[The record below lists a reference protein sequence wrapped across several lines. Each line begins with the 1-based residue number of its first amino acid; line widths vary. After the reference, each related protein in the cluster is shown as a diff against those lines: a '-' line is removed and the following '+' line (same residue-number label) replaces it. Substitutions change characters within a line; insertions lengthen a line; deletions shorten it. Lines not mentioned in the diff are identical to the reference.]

1 MKKIVLNSVYL
12 GNIQYFTALKNA
24 DEVLIEI
31 YDHYEKQSFRN
42 RTEIYGANGLLKLI
56 IPLERRGKRMPMNS
70 VKLDNDQR
78 WRFEH
83 WRSLESAYRSSPY
96 FEYYED
102 HFEPFFKKEYT
113 YLAEFNQLLQEK
125 VLSLLQIDTKISY
138 TTSYEK
144 THEGYTDLR
153 NTIHPRLKPNEQ
165 IPAAGYY
172 QVFDA
177 KCGFIPNLSIL
188 DLMFNEGPRG
198 VSLLSY

>member
-1 MKKIVLNSVYL
+1 VKVILNSVYL
-12 GNIQYFTALKNA
+12 GNIAYYSALKNA
-24 DEVLIEI
+24 DEALIEVC
-31 YDHYEKQSFRN
+31 DHYEKQSYRN

-56 IPLERRGKRMPMNS
+56 IPLERRGKRMPLHT
-70 VKLDNDQR
+70 VKIDNEQR

-102 HFEPFFKKEYT
+102 HFAPFYSKNYT
-113 YLAEFNQLLQEK
+113 YLGEFNQLLQEK
-125 VLSLLQIDTKISY
+125 VIQLLKIETKISY
-138 TTSYEK
+138 TTEYHKEYGSDYL
-144 THEGYTDLR
+144 DLR
-153 NTIHPRLKPNEQ
+153 NKIHPRIKPEPQMPTEN
-165 IPAAGYY
+165 YY

-198 VSLLSY
+198 IAFL

>member
-1 MKKIVLNSVYL
+1 MKKVILNSVYL
-12 GNIQYFTALKNA
+12 GNLAYYTALKNA
-24 DEVLIEI
+24 DEVLIEECE
-31 YDHYEKQSFRN
+31 HYEKQSFRN

-56 IPLERRGKRMPMNS
+56 IPLERKGRRTPLNT
-70 VKLDNDQR
+70 VKIDNEQR

-113 YLAEFNQLLQEK
+113 LLTDFNRELQETILK
-125 VLSLLQIDTKISY
+125 FLQIDTTISY
-138 TTSYEK
+138 TTEYHK
-144 THEGYTDLR
+144 TYDGYTDLR
-153 NTIHPRLKPNEQ
+153 EKIHPRIKPEPQ
-165 IPAAGYY
+165 VPKEPYY
-172 QVFDA
+172 QVFDS

-198 VSLLSY
+198 VALLM